1 MAWFSAHASP
11 RHLGSRALL
20 LGFVCLACSDEPA
33 GLRAPPPLTI
43 AVAPGAVTLL
53 VGASATLDATVTDT
67 EGRAVHDAH
76 IEWSSSAPDVASV
89 SPAGAVTAV
98 SPGATS
104 IVASSEQSAG
114 FAHIVVQLDFR
125 LPVSPGSV
133 LRSEIGSATTLC
145 PGGEGGL
152 REDGGLECSHAGI
165 SRFSLDFRAPE
176 GNAEGTPVGAAAD
189 GTVRD
194 VCLRPPPEITCGPE
208 GPFVYIDHG
217 NGFASQ
223 YSHLDP
229 ASIMIRRKSAVLQG
243 ETVGRM
249 GTWGS
254 EPYAWTH
261 FELRYRNQE
270 PAQRAVL
277 GQLLLGGR
285 KLSEYRIAP

>member
-1 MAWFSAHASP
+1 MAWFSAPASP
-11 RHLGSRALL
+11 RHLSSRALL
-20 LGFVCLACSDEPA
+20 LGFICLACADEPA
-33 GLRAPPPLTI
+33 GLRTPPPLTI
-43 AVAPGAVTLL
+43 DVAPGAVTLL
-53 VGASATLDATVTDT
+53 VGASATLDATVTDA
-67 EGRAVHDAH
+67 EGRAIHDSD

-89 SPAGAVTAV
+89 SPAGVVTAV
-98 SPGATS
+98 SPGATD
-104 IVASSEQSAG
+104 IVASNGQSAG

-176 GNAEGTPVGAAAD
+176 GSSDGTQVGAAAD

-194 VCLRPPPEITCGPE
+194 VCLRPPSETTCGPE

-229 ASIMIRRKSAVLQG
+229 ASITIRRKSAVLQG

-270 PAQRAVL
+270 PAQQAVL
-277 GQLLLGGR
+277 GQLLIGGR

>member
-11 RHLGSRALL
+11 RHLGSQALL

-67 EGRAVHDAH
+67 EGRAVHDAR

-98 SPGATS
+98 SPGAAS

-229 ASIMIRRKSAVLQG
+229 ASITIRRKSAVLQG

-254 EPYAWTH
+254 APYAWTH

-277 GQLLLGGR
+277 GQLLLEGR

>member
-1 MAWFSAHASP
+1 MAWTSAPASP
-11 RHLGSRALL
+11 RHLSSRALL
-20 LGFVCLACSDEPA
+20 VSFACVACADEPA
-33 GLRAPPPLTI
+33 GLRTPLALTI
-43 AVAPGAVTLL
+43 DVAPSAVTLL
-53 VGASATLDATVTDT
+53 VGGSATLDATVTDA
-67 EGRAVHDAH
+67 EGRALADPN

-98 SPGATS
+98 SPGSAS
-104 IVASSEQSAG
+104 IVASHEQSAG
-114 FAHIVVQLDFR
+114 FAHVVVQLDFR
-125 LPVSPGSV
+125 LPVSSSSV
-133 LRSEIGSATTLC
+133 LRSEIGTPTTLC

-152 REDGGLECSHAGI
+152 REDGRLECSHAGV

-176 GNAEGTPVGAAAD
+176 GNSEGTQVGAAAD

-194 VCLRPPPEITCGPE
+194 VCLRPPSETTCGPE

-229 ASIMIRRKSAVLQG
+229 ASITIRRKSAVLQG
-243 ETVGRM
+243 EAVGRM

-261 FELRYRNQE
+261 FELRYKNQE
-270 PAQRAVL
+270 PAQQAVL
-277 GQLLLGGR
+277 SQLLISGR
-285 KLSEYRIAP
+285 RLSEYRISP